1 MRHTLRRILW
11 IVPTLLLVSL
21 VAFWLLTAGSGWR
34 SGGRGGEQ
42 GEVLPRFFEPSPRS
56 VRDLAK
62 RAMGRVAQGG
72 PQAPAAAADLA
83 RLGGAGLPFVLPA
96 LDGLSPDGRA
106 RVALALAPVA
116 RRMGVSSGE
125 ELEDPEAAV
134 LFWTRFWQDRGI
146 DFRPAVV
153 KRAVR
158 RLGMRSTVGRRDDV
172 LQLDTYAL
180 PELVEAMGSVQTTAD
195 ASRVRRLAA
204 AASHVTG
211 LSLRV
216 AKDATVIDAR
226 EVASSWQRWWRKN
239 KSDYTT
245 LDGPSRIV
253 AMFTETQYGRWAVSA
268 VDERL
273 GVADSGEAVLDVLRT
288 RAPVTLW
295 LLLSALAIGYLCGIG
310 VGLADAVARQRPL
323 GWVTTAVAL
332 GLIALPSSLIA
343 SLVAPVGA
351 RGPRAAVAAALMA
364 LLAAALVSR
373 YQRAAARTALDQE
386 YVRTLRAFG
395 ASDVRVALRV
405 FRSSSAA
412 VLSLSG
418 VQLPTLITAAF
429 VIEQAFGLAGLGP
442 VTLMAVSTR
451 DVAWLM
457 AMVLGSTT
465 LVALAQIGSDA
476 LLVRLDPRIRVALLR
491 QRGAAE

>member
-21 VAFWLLTAGSGWR
+21 VAFWVLTAGSGWHA
-34 SGGRGGEQ
+34 GRQQ
-42 GEVLPRFFEPSPRS
+42 GEALPRFFQPAPRS
-56 VRDLAK
+56 VRDLAQLTMQ
-62 RAMGRVAQGG
+62 RAAKGG
-72 PQAPAAAADLA
+72 PEATVAAAELA
-83 RLGGAGLPFVLPA
+83 RLGGAALPFVLPA
-96 LDGLSPDGRA
+96 LDGLSPSGRA

-125 ELEDPEAAV
+125 ELQDPEAAV

-180 PELVEAMGSVQTTAD
+180 PELVEAMGSVKSNAD
-195 ASRVRRLAA
+195 VGRVRRLAA

-211 LSLRV
+211 LSVRV
-216 AKDATVIDAR
+216 AKDASISDAR
-226 EVASSWQRWWRKN
+226 EVASSWQRWWRKK

-273 GVADSGEAVLDVLRT
+273 GVAESGEAVLDVLSA

-295 LLLSALAIGYLCGIG
+295 LLASALLVGYLGGIA
-310 VGLADAVARQRPL
+310 VGLSSAIARRRPL
-323 GWVTTAVAL
+323 DRGTTALALALVAL
-332 GLIALPSSLIA
+332 PCSLLA
-343 SLVAPVGA
+343 SLVAPAAA
-351 RGPRAAVAAALMA
+351 RGPRAVVAAALMA
-364 LLAAALVSR
+364 TLAAALVSR
-373 YQRAAARTALDQE
+373 YQRAAALSALDQE

-395 ASDVRVALRV
+395 AGDARIALRV

-429 VIEQAFGLAGLGP
+429 VIEQAFGLPGLGP
-442 VTLMAVSTR
+442 VTLVAVATR

-457 AMVLGSTT
+457 ALVLTSTA
-465 LVALAQIGSDA
+465 LVALAQIVSDA
-476 LLVRLDPRIRVALLR
+476 LLVHLDPRVRVALLR
-491 QRGAAE
+491 QRGAVE